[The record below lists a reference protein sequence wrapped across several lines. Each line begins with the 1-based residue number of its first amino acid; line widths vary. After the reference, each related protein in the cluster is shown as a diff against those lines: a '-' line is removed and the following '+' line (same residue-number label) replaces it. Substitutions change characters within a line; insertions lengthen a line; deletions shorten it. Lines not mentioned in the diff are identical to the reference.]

1 MNLPFLSVRLVDL
14 EVGRRAR
21 APFDGDMSP
30 SSPSLHCTTALQYC
44 TLRIFLP
51 LWRNKN
57 RNSVPSLR
65 WGGLRRPFQS
75 RGVGRG
81 AYVPLELMVRAAS
94 RRCTTSHH
102 GEGGPPVHPGSSI
115 TSRAP
120 LPHSNDRIQS
130 HSFIIII
137 IILLLFL
144 LLSSVETTNAKN
156 FREITGGAAFVVDV
170 VVVLFSSEVCGLA

>member
-1 MNLPFLSVRLVDL
+1 MAIQSPREVCVVPFNQ
-14 EVGRRAR
+14 EVSGAGRR
-21 APFDGDMSP
+21 G
-30 SSPSLHCTTALQYC
+30 
-44 TLRIFLP
+44 
-51 LWRNKN
+51 
-57 RNSVPSLR
+57 
-65 WGGLRRPFQS
+65 
-75 RGVGRG
+75 
-81 AYVPLELMVRAAS
+81 PLELMVRAAS

-102 GEGGPPVHPGSSI
+102 GEEKGVLHSSRP
-115 TSRAP
+115 SRLQHHEPP

-137 IILLLFL
+137 LL

>member
-1 MNLPFLSVRLVDL
+1 MIS
-14 EVGRRAR
+14 G
-21 APFDGDMSP
+21 
-30 SSPSLHCTTALQYC
+30 SSYVTALQYC

-81 AYVPLELMVRAAS
+81 ATRPSRIDGQGGVTTLHNIAS
-94 RRCTTSHH
+94 WRR
-102 GEGGPPVHPGSSI
+102 GSTRPS
-115 TSRAP
+115 TSRLQHHEPP

-137 IILLLFL
+137 LL